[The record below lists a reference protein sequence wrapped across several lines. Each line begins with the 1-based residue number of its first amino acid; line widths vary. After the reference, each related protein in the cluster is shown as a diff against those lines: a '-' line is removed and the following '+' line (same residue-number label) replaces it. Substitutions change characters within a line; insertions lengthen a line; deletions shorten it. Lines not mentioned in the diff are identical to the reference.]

1 MDAAPEAPPPPG
13 AVFAV
18 GSFTKL
24 TSTASQAVPHTLGQV
39 PKALI
44 LWTIG
49 KTNENLSSGFYY
61 GVGISDSST
70 SLSLATSSRD
80 AASPSS
86 SSRRIASS
94 KAITLVQGS
103 GTTLAEADLPSWST
117 ASFQLNWTT
126 NDGQPTIIHYL
137 VIGGP
142 QVSAKV
148 LNWQTPTSTGQKAVT
163 GVGFQPEAVLHFY
176 AGAAFVNTPPSTLSS
191 AVIGMGAMDKTG
203 AQWAMQAADADR
215 QSPIIASRAQ
225 RTDAAIY
232 MYTDT
237 GSTGVT
243 KEARFVS
250 MNSGGFT
257 LNFTAANSNATQ
269 VASLAL
275 AGLKADVGTFNKI
288 TAGAPASQ
296 TVTTGFKPGA
306 VFMTSYQIGAQS
318 AQLNEPNCSFG
329 VGASDGVSE
338 ASSALTSADGIST
351 SSVDGQDKTSKAFV
365 KMNAPPLDAEADM
378 ASFGASGFTLN
389 WTTNDTTASQICFL
403 ALGAP

>member
-1 MDAAPEAPPPPG
+1 
-13 AVFAV
+13 
-18 GSFTKL
+18 
-24 TSTASQAVPHTLGQV
+24 
-39 PKALI
+39 
-44 LWTIG
+44 
-49 KTNENLSSGFYY
+49 
-61 GVGISDSST
+61 
-70 SLSLATSSRD
+70 
-80 AASPSS
+80 
-86 SSRRIASS
+86 
-94 KAITLVQGS
+94 
-103 GTTLAEADLPSWST
+103 
-117 ASFQLNWTT
+117 
-126 NDGQPTIIHYL
+126 
-137 VIGGP
+137 
-142 QVSAKV
+142 
-148 LNWQTPTSTGQKAVT
+148 VT

-176 AGAAFVNTPPSTLSS
+176 AGAAFVNPPPSTQSS

-203 AQWAMQAADADR
+203 AQWAIQAADADN
-215 QSPIIASRAQ
+215 QNPVISSRAQ

-296 TVTTGFKPGA
+296 TVTTGFRPGA

-318 AQLNEPNCSFG
+318 TQLNEPSCTFG
-329 VGASDGVSE
+329 MGASDGVSE

-351 SSVDGQDKTSKAFV
+351 SSVDGQDKTSKAFI
-365 KMNAPPLDAEADM
+365 KMNTPPLDAEADM
-378 ASFGASGFTLN
+378 ANFAASGFTLN
-389 WTTNDTTASQICFL
+389 WTTNDSTASQICFL
-403 ALGAP
+403 ALAPP